1 MLITMAAIPVIV
13 GLSGLATGEV
23 FKLGPAADLVM
34 GRSRECQISFQR
46 FRAWLALSEIERRLR
61 DHFNSAVSRK
71 HLRLLTQGSVLTAEN
86 LSSTGT
92 IIDNLAL
99 EGQRSYDLVKGP
111 VLVRLGSAEER
122 FRIELMEEA
131 EVDRRIAALP
141 AIDPHRIPGV
151 PNPAEDPTPMGNPT
165 LPPVSRPGNGPHW

>member
-1 MLITMAAIPVIV
+1 MLSTMAATPVMI

-23 FKLGPAADLVM
+23 FKLGPSADVLM

-71 HLRLLTQGSVLTAEN
+71 HLRLLTHGSVLTAEN

-92 IIDNLAL
+92 LIDNLAL
-99 EGQRSYDLVKGP
+99 EGRRTYDLSTSP
-111 VLVRLGSAEER
+111 VLIRLGSAEER
-122 FRIELMEEA
+122 FRIELMDEA
-131 EVDRRIAALP
+131 EADRRIAALP
-141 AIDPHRIPGV
+141 VIDQHRMPGV
-151 PNPAEDPTPMGNPT
+151 PSPADDPTPRGNPT

>member
-1 MLITMAAIPVIV
+1 MALTPVLL

-23 FKLGPAADLVM
+23 VALGPAADLLI

-71 HLRLLTQGSVLTAEN
+71 HLRVLTHGNLLTLEN

-92 IIDNLAL
+92 QVDNQPL
-99 EGQRSYDLVKGP
+99 EGRRSYDLTRAP
-111 VLVRLGSAEER
+111 VLLRLGNAEER

-131 EVDRRIAALP
+131 ELQRRLAALP
-141 AIDPHRIPGV
+141 PIDPQRLPGV
-151 PNPAEDPTPMGNPT
+151 PGMAEDPTPQANPT
-165 LPPVSRPGNGPHW
+165 LPPVSRPGPHW